1 MSFSNTSDDTN
12 HTSFTTIN
20 DDENED
26 EIKRYSKDKEDGSAH
41 VIAVF
46 EGDYVRF
53 ARELNDGKLADEKIV
68 LQEEF
73 EKIIEQ
79 EGWRKEQDE

>member
-26 EIKRYSKDKEDGSAH
+26 EIKKYSKDKEDGSAH
-41 VIAVF
+41 VNYSSF
-46 EGDYVRF
+46 
-53 ARELNDGKLADEKIV
+53 
-68 LQEEF
+68 
-73 EKIIEQ
+73 
-79 EGWRKEQDE
+79 